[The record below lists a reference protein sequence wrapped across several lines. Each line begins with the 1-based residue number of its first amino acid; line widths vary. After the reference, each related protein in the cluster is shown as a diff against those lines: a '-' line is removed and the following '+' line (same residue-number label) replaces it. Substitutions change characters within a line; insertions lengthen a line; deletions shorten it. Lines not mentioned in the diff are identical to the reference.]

1 MDVRG
6 PKDRLSR
13 RFGINLTGTTSR
25 SLDRRLAQPPGVHG
39 AKRRRKPSQYGE
51 QLLEKQ
57 KVRAIYG
64 VKERQF
70 SRYFAEASRVAGRPG
85 ENLMQL
91 LEVRL
96 DHAVYR
102 AGFARTRPMA
112 RQFVSHRHITINGQ
126 IASIPSMRVKPG
138 DVIGLANGVAE
149 IPGVAELL
157 RHPVTTAPV
166 WLSREGT
173 SSRVLGLPAPTDYDA
188 HVNVG
193 LIVEFYSR

>member
-13 RFGINLTGTTSR
+13 RFGINLSGTTSR
-25 SLDRRLAQPPGVHG
+25 SLDRRLGQPPGIHG

-51 QLLEKQ
+51 QLTEKQ

-64 VKERQF
+64 IKESQF
-70 SRYFAEASRVAGRPG
+70 SRYFAEASRVPGRPG
-85 ENLMQL
+85 ENLMQI
-91 LEVRL
+91 LELRL
-96 DHAVYR
+96 DNAVYR

-112 RQFVSHRHITINGQ
+112 RQLVGHRHITVNGR

-138 DVIGLANGVAE
+138 DVIGLATGTEE
-149 IPGVAELL
+149 IIGVAELL
-157 RHPVTTAPV
+157 RHPVTNAPA
-166 WLSREGT
+166 WISREGT
-173 SSRVLGLPAPTDYDA
+173 TARVLGAPAPTDYDA
-188 HVNVG
+188 HVNPG

>member
-13 RFGINLTGTTSR
+13 RFGINLSGTTSR
-25 SLDRRLAQPPGVHG
+25 SLDRRLNQPPGIHG

-51 QLLEKQ
+51 QLSEKQ

-64 VKERQF
+64 IKERQF
-70 SRYFAEASRVAGRPG
+70 RRYFEEASRITGRPG
-85 ENLMQL
+85 ENLMRL
-91 LEVRL
+91 LELRL
-96 DHAVYR
+96 DNVVYR

-112 RQFVSHRHITINGQ
+112 RQLVSHRHITVNGQ
-126 IASIPSMRVKPG
+126 RAGIPSIRIRPG
-138 DVIGLANGVAE
+138 DVIGLSNGSEE
-149 IPGVAELL
+149 IVGIVELM
-157 RHPVTTAPV
+157 RHPVTTAPS
-166 WLSREGT
+166 WISRDGAT
-173 SSRVLGLPAPTDYDA
+173 ARVLAAPGPTDYDA

>member
-13 RFGINLTGTTSR
+13 RFGINLSGTASR
-25 SLDRRLAQPPGVHG
+25 SLDRRLNQPPGIHG

-51 QLLEKQ
+51 QLMEKQ

-70 SRYFAEASRVAGRPG
+70 SRYFEEASRVPGRPG
-85 ENLMQL
+85 ENLMKL
-91 LEVRL
+91 LELRL
-96 DHAVYR
+96 DNVVYR

-112 RQFVSHRHITINGQ
+112 RQLVNHRHITVNGRK
-126 IASIPSMRVKPG
+126 AGIPSIRIKPG
-138 DVIGLANGVAE
+138 DVVALASGSEQITGVVE
-149 IPGVAELL
+149 VL
-157 RHPVTTAPV
+157 RHPVTMAPS
-166 WLSREGT
+166 WISREGN
-173 SSRVLGLPAPTDYDA
+173 SARVVADPGPTDYDA
-188 HVNVG
+188 HINTG